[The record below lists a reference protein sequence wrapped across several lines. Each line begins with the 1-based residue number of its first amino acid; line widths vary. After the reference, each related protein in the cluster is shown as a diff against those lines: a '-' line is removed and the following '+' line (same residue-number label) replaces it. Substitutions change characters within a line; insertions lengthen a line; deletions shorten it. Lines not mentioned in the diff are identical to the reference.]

1 MNSQTPPSPGQEALN
16 RLDIEFTGTG
26 SEYFRIWIVN
36 LLLLLL
42 TLGLYYPWAK
52 VRKQR
57 YFYGN
62 TVVAGHPLGYHAEP
76 LKMLKGFLLVAALM
90 LAYSLASKTSSLA
103 GGIAGLIV
111 AAIWP
116 ALMRSSLQFRMA
128 NTSWRGL
135 RLGFSGS
142 LKDAYMVFLV
152 PIACVLGIGLAAFAL
167 GALMGPM
174 GRVLMVVVGVLG
186 AYSMA
191 PYAWWRLKRYQHS
204 HYKLGQQQTSFK
216 ATFGE
221 VTRVFMRTGLLGIA
235 GLLLTLVMVA
245 VLGFASAPERPPAGA
260 AEGVAQQLMWIPAFL
275 ARAAL
280 PLAAAALVMQALVG
294 AFFISRMQNLIW
306 SKTGN
311 RQLRFKSELRL
322 LPLAKV
328 SAINLVLLVITL
340 GLYWPFAQVA
350 MARLKL
356 QAIHIRSRL
365 NADQLVGDGLGKGN
379 SAAGDMAADLLGFD
393 IGL

>member
-1 MNSQTPPSPGQEALN
+1 MNSQTPPTPGQEAVN
-16 RLDIEFTGTG
+16 RLDIQFTGTG

-52 VRKQR
+52 VRKQK

-76 LKMLKGFLLVAALM
+76 IKMLRGFLLVAALM
-90 LAYSLASKTSSLA
+90 FAYSLASKTSSLA

-111 AAIWP
+111 AALWP
-116 ALMRSSLQFRMA
+116 ALMRSSMQFRMA

-142 LKDAYMVFLV
+142 TKDAYMVFLV
-152 PIACVLGIGLAAFAL
+152 PIAGALGIGLAAFAL
-167 GALMGPM
+167 GALMGPA
-174 GRVLMVVVGVLG
+174 GRVLMLTVGVLG

-204 HYKLGQQQTSFK
+204 HYKLGHQQTSFK
-216 ATFGE
+216 ASYGD

-235 GLLLTLVMVA
+235 GLMLVIVVVA
-245 VLGFASAPERPPAGA
+245 VLGFASFPARPSANAAG
-260 AEGVAQQLMWIPAFL
+260 GLAQLLLWIPAFL
-275 ARAAL
+275 AQAAL
-280 PLAAAALVMQALVG
+280 PLAAAALVMQALVS

-311 RQLRFKSELRL
+311 RQLRFKSDLRL
-322 LPLAKV
+322 LPLAKL
-328 SAINLVLLVITL
+328 SALNLVLLVITV
-340 GLYWPFAQVA
+340 GLYWPFAQIA

-365 NADQLVGDGLGKGN
+365 NADQLVGEGLVRVN
-379 SAAGDMAADLLGFD
+379 TAAGDMAADLLGFD
-393 IGL
+393 VGL